1 MRFLPRLALVAS
13 LCVSSLVAQAAYVNL
28 TPTPIIVNGAMV
40 FAGNTIGLNKNATT
54 NAPGNSGAVG
64 AFMKVNDN
72 CTLDATSTDGTYPAG
87 TTSNWRVGGSC
98 AAVDIPAGAVVKKA
112 QLIWSGSY
120 NYNGENVSANL
131 NDAVTL
137 LRPNGTTATITPA
150 ADGTAQTLG
159 GTGPFYYT
167 RSADVTALVTAG
179 GTFGVRGI
187 PATQADAQASANTGG
202 WTLAVIYE
210 LSSLPAR
217 AMSMFAGAEL
227 GGNAAATVSG
237 FCTPNTPTQS
247 GRLLVSA
254 VEGDSGIT
262 GDEMRFAKDAT
273 TLATAAGVISGP
285 NNSATNFFSSQ
296 INSSSGALDTR
307 GTFGTS
313 NQTPGTAQI
322 GRQGY
327 DITNV
332 DVSSKLVAAQTS
344 AVARGTTTGDQYMIN
359 ALGIQVDVGSPSFPV
374 TTKTVDKSSA
384 QVGEILS
391 YSTVMRNVG
400 SALATNVVFKD
411 AMPPGTS
418 FVAGSLSYQKTGAI
432 AGSLVSPAGAD
443 PTAASGVAIPDI
455 AVGDEITVT
464 FRVRVDSVPVSPA
477 TAQYDNR
484 AEWDYKYQSCAGSP
498 IIDGRILTNPASTKV
513 PRLAITKAVSPT
525 GPISVGD
532 TLTYTI
538 TTTNDGT
545 APTVGATLQDT
556 IPAGASYVAG
566 STQLNGASVADVAA
580 AMPFTT
586 ARIVNSAGAAPGV
599 VAVGASA
606 TVTFQVKAIAGA
618 INVANTAVADM
629 DGAGAAPSVSS
640 NVSNTIL
647 PPNLTVSKTAVGSFV
662 RGRNATFN
670 VEITNAVGAGKTD
683 GTTVTVTDSL
693 AAGLEMSSAPSGA
706 GWACTFTTTSFSCT
720 RADVLSAG
728 ATYPV
733 ISVPVKVLQTAT
745 DPIANTASV
754 SGGGDTSPAS
764 NTVSVAVTSS
774 ADLRVQ
780 KIANPLNPLPGQ
792 AVTFTV
798 TLTNAGPSDATTVVV
813 NDPVPVGMTSPIV
826 TTSVGTY
833 TAPNWNVGTLASGA
847 SATLT
852 MVATYNTGAA
862 TNTATATSATPD
874 PVPGNNSA
882 SVTVPSQLA
891 DLQLLKSVDVA
902 APNVGSNVTFT
913 LTLLNSGPDN
923 ATNVAVTDL
932 LPAGLVFQSAT
943 AAQGTYNNTTGLWTV
958 GSVAALGSTTLSIV
972 ARVDAVS
979 PVTNAAEVTAADQRD
994 PNSVVGNG
1002 RTTENDYASVTLIP
1016 QSADLQISKTVDNPN
1031 PRIGTPVVYT
1041 IKVTNRGPSAAS
1053 GVVVNEAQPAGLLFN
1068 SATVSQGNYS
1078 VPTWTVGTLANGA
1091 SATLIINA
1099 TYNGPGQITNTATV
1113 SSATPDPDPTSN
1125 TASQSV
1131 PAQVADL
1138 SLNKSVDNA
1147 SPAFGGEVVFTLT
1160 LANAGPSNATNV
1172 SVRDALPVGL
1182 TFVGATASQGAY
1194 NATGGDWNVG
1204 TVVAGDVLTL
1214 QIRARVDTTQ
1224 PITNSA
1230 EITRSD
1236 QFDPDST
1243 PGNNKAG
1250 EDDSA
1255 SVTITPLAADL
1266 SIEKTASP
1274 NAATLNQPVVYTIV
1288 VRNAGPGPAD
1298 AVRVTDLLPTGVV
1311 FTSANA
1317 TQGAYDVGS
1326 GLWSV
1331 GTLANGASATLTIN
1345 VVFTSTTPATITNYA
1360 QVDSATPDPNATNNT
1375 AKAPVKAK
1383 EVDLV
1388 VGKIVLTPASA
1399 QVPVGGLAT
1408 FRVTVRNASAVDAA
1422 TNVKLQDVL
1431 PAGVQFVSA
1440 TASSGSYASGNGLWF
1455 IPIVN
1460 ANTTETLDIV
1470 VKMTGLTPQIN
1481 TAKLTGLDQYETG
1494 PGANEASATLT
1505 PIYLDLL
1512 MTKTVSP
1519 VAPGI
1524 GDPVAFTLGVHN
1536 NGPSDATG
1544 VVVSDKLPPG
1554 LAFVSANPPAQYD
1567 AITGVWTVGNIP
1579 ASTTATLVIN
1589 TTFTGPGPV
1598 LNTAR
1603 VTAVDQPDTNLN
1615 NNESSASLP
1624 SQIADLALTKTADN
1638 TDPKPNDVV
1647 TFTITLKNNG
1657 PDAATSPSVNDAVP
1671 AGFTVLSTSP
1681 SQGTYTTP
1689 TWTVGPLANSAS
1701 ATLVIVARL
1710 TGTAPQV
1717 NTAIATNPSQ
1727 QDPNTGNNQQS
1738 VTITPQRAE
1747 LTIIKTVAATP
1758 VNVTGNAVFTV
1769 TVSNAGPSAAT
1780 NVTVTD
1786 LLPAGLTFAGAAP
1799 SAGAYDPVAGV
1810 WRIDSIAN
1818 GGNATLTIT
1827 ARVDGRGPYRNTATV
1842 TGVDQLDDPAGNTSF
1857 ADVSGVRADLV
1868 VTKTATPPTPLPG
1881 QPVRFTITVN
1891 NAGED
1896 AAANVNVFDPIPV
1909 GFTLITPTASQGSY
1923 NAATGFW
1930 SIGTLNASANVQLTM
1945 DGTFV
1950 GPAALTNTAGVTS
1963 DTYDPVTTNN
1973 SASVTL
1979 PSQVADIKVRKSV
1992 DQTNADF
1999 GSNVTFT
2006 VIVDNAG
2013 PEAAT
2018 NVRVADALPAGLTY
2032 VSHNTA
2038 TGTYVPGTGL
2048 WSVGNL
2054 SNGGSATLSV
2064 VATVSGTAPAQN
2076 KATAQAD
2083 QFDPDTSSN
2092 TATADVVPRA
2102 ANLRIAKNVSN
2113 AQPTNGEIL
2122 TYTLVAT
2129 NDGPSVATPV
2139 TVADALPTGLTLI
2152 DFVATQGNYA
2162 AGSWNVGTL
2171 AATKNATLTVRARY
2185 AATGSAVVNT
2195 ATISSPVP
2203 DPDPSDNTRSIG
2215 VPAQIADLSLTKT
2228 VSNATPTLGGNVT
2241 YSITTRNA
2249 GPNGATGVVVR
2260 DKLPAG
2266 LLLVSATPSQGAYD
2280 AATGNWAVGTLANAG
2295 NATLTIVA
2303 TVTGTQAIAN
2313 VAEITKSDQFD
2324 PNSTPNNGDATENDQ
2339 ASATVTAQFADLR
2352 TSKTVDNPQPGN
2364 GEIVAFTVEVLNSGN
2379 AAAPNVIVNDALP
2392 AGLSFVA
2399 ATPSIGTYSSATGVW
2414 TVGTLA
2420 TNARAT
2426 LTILATYTANGLKV
2440 TNTAR
2445 ATSDLPD
2452 PNPADNVSS
2461 VTVPAEIADLSI
2473 NKTVAPPRPQVG
2485 GEVTFTIVL
2494 SNAGPDTAKQVKARD
2509 QLPAGLQYLSSTVT
2523 QGSYNAATGMWDVG
2537 TINNAANATLTI
2549 RAKVLSASAGQN
2561 IAEVTSSAQFDPN
2574 SVPNNS
2580 QAAENDQ
2587 SIAQFAPQVSN
2598 LAVQKTANVLN
2609 PVPAQ
2614 AFAYSIKVTNNGPDA
2629 ATNVSVSEALPAGIA
2644 FTSANATQG
2653 AYDAATGLWP
2663 VGTLAN
2669 GASATLTLN
2678 VIYNGPG
2685 VVVNTATATSDQF
2698 DPDLTDN
2705 TGRIAV
2711 PSQIA
2716 DLKITKT
2723 VNDAVPNRGTN
2734 VTFIIEVENLGPDAA
2749 TNAEITDALPA
2760 GLTLVSANA
2769 TAGAYANAT
2778 GKWTIPT
2785 LANTVKATLTIV
2797 ATATGDAAVTNTAR
2811 VTKLDQF
2818 DPATSNNVSQAVVT
2832 PQVANL
2838 SITKSVNNT
2847 KPAANELLTY
2857 TIIVRNAG
2865 PSTARA
2871 VRVNESLPA
2880 GLTYVSNTTSVG
2892 TFDAGT
2898 GVWTVGDLANAA
2910 QATLTLS
2917 ARYTAPGTVVTN
2929 SVSVTSTT
2937 PDSDITNN
2945 AASQAVPSD
2954 GPDLTIVKRALPGA
2968 IQGGSVTYEFVV
2980 SNIGGA
2986 ASIGEVT
2993 ITDVLPAGLGVS
3005 LPLAPTINGWACL
3018 LAGQTLTCKRSD
3030 PLFGSGASY
3039 PTLSIK
3045 ATIAQNVAIGALDNT
3060 AVVSGGGDVIA
3071 TNNRST
3077 ATTQVA
3083 QFIEINVPTLSAWLI
3098 LVLSITLVGFAARR
3112 IRRELH

>member
-1 MRFLPRLALVAS
+1 
-13 LCVSSLVAQAAYVNL
+13 
-28 TPTPIIVNGAMV
+28 
-40 FAGNTIGLNKNATT
+40 
-54 NAPGNSGAVG
+54 
-64 AFMKVNDN
+64 
-72 CTLDATSTDGTYPAG
+72 
-87 TTSNWRVGGSC
+87 
-98 AAVDIPAGAVVKKA
+98 
-112 QLIWSGSY
+112 
-120 NYNGENVSANL
+120 
-131 NDAVTL
+131 
-137 LRPNGTTATITPA
+137 
-150 ADGTAQTLG
+150 
-159 GTGPFYYT
+159 
-167 RSADVTALVTAG
+167 
-179 GTFGVRGI
+179 
-187 PATQADAQASANTGG
+187 
-202 WTLAVIYE
+202 
-210 LSSLPAR
+210 
-217 AMSMFAGAEL
+217 
-227 GGNAAATVSG
+227 
-237 FCTPNTPTQS
+237 
-247 GRLLVSA
+247 
-254 VEGDSGIT
+254 
-262 GDEMRFAKDAT
+262 
-273 TLATAAGVISGP
+273 
-285 NNSATNFFSSQ
+285 
-296 INSSSGALDTR
+296 
-307 GTFGTS
+307 
-313 NQTPGTAQI
+313 
-322 GRQGY
+322 
-327 DITNV
+327 
-332 DVSSKLVAAQTS
+332 
-344 AVARGTTTGDQYMIN
+344 
-359 ALGIQVDVGSPSFPV
+359 
-374 TTKTVDKSSA
+374 
-384 QVGEILS
+384 
-391 YSTVMRNVG
+391 
-400 SALATNVVFKD
+400 
-411 AMPPGTS
+411 
-418 FVAGSLSYQKTGAI
+418 
-432 AGSLVSPAGAD
+432 
-443 PTAASGVAIPDI
+443 
-455 AVGDEITVT
+455 
-464 FRVRVDSVPVSPA
+464 
-477 TAQYDNR
+477 
-484 AEWDYKYQSCAGSP
+484 
-498 IIDGRILTNPASTKV
+498 
-513 PRLAITKAVSPT
+513 
-525 GPISVGD
+525 
-532 TLTYTI
+532 
-538 TTTNDGT
+538 
-545 APTVGATLQDT
+545 
-556 IPAGASYVAG
+556 
-566 STQLNGASVADVAA
+566 
-580 AMPFTT
+580 
-586 ARIVNSAGAAPGV
+586 
-599 VAVGASA
+599 
-606 TVTFQVKAIAGA
+606 
-618 INVANTAVADM
+618 
-629 DGAGAAPSVSS
+629 
-640 NVSNTIL
+640 
-647 PPNLTVSKTAVGSFV
+647 
-662 RGRNATFN
+662 
-670 VEITNAVGAGKTD
+670 
-683 GTTVTVTDSL
+683 
-693 AAGLEMSSAPSGA
+693 
-706 GWACTFTTTSFSCT
+706 
-720 RADVLSAG
+720 
-728 ATYPV
+728 
-733 ISVPVKVLQTAT
+733 
-745 DPIANTASV
+745 
-754 SGGGDTSPAS
+754 
-764 NTVSVAVTSS
+764 
-774 ADLRVQ
+774 
-780 KIANPLNPLPGQ
+780 
-792 AVTFTV
+792 
-798 TLTNAGPSDATTVVV
+798 
-813 NDPVPVGMTSPIV
+813 
-826 TTSVGTY
+826 
-833 TAPNWNVGTLASGA
+833 
-847 SATLT
+847 
-852 MVATYNTGAA
+852 
-862 TNTATATSATPD
+862 
-874 PVPGNNSA
+874 
-882 SVTVPSQLA
+882 
-891 DLQLLKSVDVA
+891 
-902 APNVGSNVTFT
+902 
-913 LTLLNSGPDN
+913 
-923 ATNVAVTDL
+923 
-932 LPAGLVFQSAT
+932 
-943 AAQGTYNNTTGLWTV
+943 
-958 GSVAALGSTTLSIV
+958 
-972 ARVDAVS
+972 
-979 PVTNAAEVTAADQRD
+979 
-994 PNSVVGNG
+994 
-1002 RTTENDYASVTLIP
+1002 
-1016 QSADLQISKTVDNPN
+1016 
-1031 PRIGTPVVYT
+1031 
-1041 IKVTNRGPSAAS
+1041 
-1053 GVVVNEAQPAGLLFN
+1053 
-1068 SATVSQGNYS
+1068 
-1078 VPTWTVGTLANGA
+1078 
-1091 SATLIINA
+1091 
-1099 TYNGPGQITNTATV
+1099 
-1113 SSATPDPDPTSN
+1113 
-1125 TASQSV
+1125 
-1131 PAQVADL
+1131 
-1138 SLNKSVDNA
+1138 
-1147 SPAFGGEVVFTLT
+1147 
-1160 LANAGPSNATNV
+1160 
-1172 SVRDALPVGL
+1172 
-1182 TFVGATASQGAY
+1182 
-1194 NATGGDWNVG
+1194 
-1204 TVVAGDVLTL
+1204 
-1214 QIRARVDTTQ
+1214 
-1224 PITNSA
+1224 
-1230 EITRSD
+1230 
-1236 QFDPDST
+1236 
-1243 PGNNKAG
+1243 
-1250 EDDSA
+1250 
-1255 SVTITPLAADL
+1255 
-1266 SIEKTASP
+1266 
-1274 NAATLNQPVVYTIV
+1274 
-1288 VRNAGPGPAD
+1288 
-1298 AVRVTDLLPTGVV
+1298 
-1311 FTSANA
+1311 
-1317 TQGAYDVGS
+1317 
-1326 GLWSV
+1326 
-1331 GTLANGASATLTIN
+1331 
-1345 VVFTSTTPATITNYA
+1345 
-1360 QVDSATPDPNATNNT
+1360 
-1375 AKAPVKAK
+1375 
-1383 EVDLV
+1383 
-1388 VGKIVLTPASA
+1388 
-1399 QVPVGGLAT
+1399 
-1408 FRVTVRNASAVDAA
+1408 
-1422 TNVKLQDVL
+1422 LQDVL

-1470 VKMTGLTPQIN
+1470 VKMTGLTPQVN

-1494 PGANEASATLT
+1494 PGVNEASATLT

-1524 GDPVAFTLGVHN
+1524 GDAVAFTLGVHN

-1544 VVVSDKLPPG
+1544 VVVNDKLPPG
-1554 LAFVSANPPAQYD
+1554 LAFVSAVPPAQYD
-1567 AITGVWTVGNIP
+1567 AVTGVWSVGNIP
-1579 ASTTATLVIN
+1579 ASTTATIVIN

-1615 NNESSASLP
+1615 NNESSATLP

-1657 PDAATSPSVNDAVP
+1657 PDAATAPSVNDALP

-1681 SQGTYTTP
+1681 SQGTYTAP
-1689 TWTVGPLANSAS
+1689 AWTVGPLANGAS

-1710 TGTAPQV
+1710 TGTTPQV
-1717 NTAIATNPSQ
+1717 NTATATNPSQ

-1747 LTIIKTVAATP
+1747 LSIIKSVAVTP

-1780 NVTVTD
+1780 NVTVAD

-1810 WRIDSIAN
+1810 WTIDSIAN
-1818 GGNATLTIT
+1818 GGSATLTIT
-1827 ARVDGRGPYRNTATV
+1827 ARVDGRGPYRNTATI
-1842 TGVDQLDDPAGNTSF
+1842 TGVDQLDNPAGNTSF
-1857 ADVSGVRADLV
+1857 ADVAGVRADLV

-1881 QPVRFTITVN
+1881 QPVRFTIRVD

-1930 SIGTLNASANVQLTM
+1930 SIGTLNASGNAQLTM

-1992 DQTNADF
+1992 DQTNADY

-2064 VATVSGTAPAQN
+2064 VGTVSGTAPVQN

-2122 TYTLVAT
+2122 TFTLVAT

-2139 TVADALPTGLTLI
+2139 TVADALPAGLTLV
-2152 DFVATQGNYA
+2152 DYVATQGNYA
-2162 AGSWNVGTL
+2162 AGIWNVGAL
-2171 AATKNATLTVRARY
+2171 SATENATLTVRARY

-2215 VPAQIADLSLTKT
+2215 VPAQVADLSLTKT

-2241 YSITTRNA
+2241 YTITTRNA
-2249 GPNGATGVVVR
+2249 GPDGATGVIVR

-2379 AAAPNVIVNDALP
+2379 AAAPNVVVNDALP

-2452 PNPADNVSS
+2452 PNPADNVAS

-2473 NKTVAPPRPQVG
+2473 SKTVAPPRPQVG
-2485 GEVTFTIVL
+2485 GDVTFTIVL
-2494 SNAGPDTAKQVKARD
+2494 ANAGPDAAKQVKARD
-2509 QLPAGLQYLSSTVT
+2509 QLPAGLQYLSSTVS

-2561 IAEVTSSAQFDPN
+2561 VAEVTSSAQFDPN

-2598 LAVQKTANVLN
+2598 LAVQKSANVLN

-2705 TGRIAV
+2705 AGRIAV

-2734 VTFIIEVENLGPDAA
+2734 VTFTIEVENLGPDAA

-2760 GLTLVSANA
+2760 GLTLVSATA

-2778 GKWTIPT
+2778 GKWAIPT
-2785 LANTVKATLTIV
+2785 LANTTKATLTIV

-2811 VTKLDQF
+2811 ITKLDQF
-2818 DPATSNNVSQAVVT
+2818 DPATTNNVSQAVVT

-2871 VRVNESLPA
+2871 VRVNESLPT

-2937 PDSDITNN
+2937 PDSDTTNN

-3083 QFIEINVPTLSAWLI
+3083 QFIEINVPTLSAWLM